1 MSHHSSTPVV
11 RPETADAL
19 LARLDVALGTSVALL
34 EESAFVKHLL
44 KGEHVL
50 PLYTAYLQQAYH
62 FVRLTSSFTPLSAR
76 RMDPE
81 LLALRQWI
89 LHHSAHEMGHELM
102 ALDDL
107 ALLGV
112 PREQVRASD
121 PLPGTWAWV
130 NFFHYE
136 VTNRRPIAAMGVL
149 YFLEGMAAKLAPIV
163 GRQLAQVLTGEQR
176 KAVSF
181 VQEHGELDAEHSEEG
196 REMLALYCTDPL
208 DADELERT
216 ILLGGNIKRFLLD
229 DLVQKTLSGR

>member
-1 MSHHSSTPVV
+1 MSHHPQKPVA
-11 RPETADAL
+11 RPATADAL

-34 EESAFVKHLL
+34 EDSAFVKHLL
-44 KGEHVL
+44 AGEHVL

-112 PREQVRASD
+112 PRAQVQQSD

-163 GRQLAQVLTGEQR
+163 GKQLAQVLTGEQR

-216 ILLGGNIKRFLLD
+216 ILLGGAIKRFLLD
-229 DLVQKTLSGR
+229 DLVQKTLSAR